1 MIIKKLSLYSELQQK
16 KEAEEKEKANQS
28 KLQKK
33 LEREKRRIESEQK
46 KKEDKFDEISNSS
59 SQQINDS
66 DVLNR
71 SEKKEKPASGKYSL
85 KA

>member
-71 SEKKEKPASGKYSL
+71 TEKKEKPASGKYPL